1 MDLER
6 WLSIG
11 EILILALIVYGA
23 LISLLRITGKR
34 TTSKMNSFD
43 WIVTVALGSM
53 VATIILVD
61 DVPLIEGLAGIAGL
75 IVLQYLVAWLAS
87 RSRRFQ
93 RLVKASPCL
102 LYYGDEFNDETLLKE
117 RVTRG
122 EIIAAVRAEGYHS
135 LERVSAVVMETNAD
149 LSVIPKAE
157 EQDLQVLENV
167 TGWNKGVE

>member
-1 MDLER
+1 MLSTD
-6 WLSIG
+6 WQSIG
-11 EILILALIVYGA
+11 ELALISVVVYSY
-23 LISLLRITGKR
+23 LVFVLRLTGKR

-53 VATIILVD
+53 ASTIILVD
-61 DVPLIEGLAGIAGL
+61 DVPLIEGLVGITGL
-75 IVLQYLVAWLAS
+75 IILQYLVAWLAS

-157 EQDLQVLENV
+157 EESLKVLENV
-167 TGWNKGVE
+167 TR